1 MSPVRARLWRVLPVL
16 LLFVLYWPGLTAWFF
31 QDDFGWLNLRHDVHS
46 ASDLA
51 TALFAP
57 KAHGNMRPLGEN
69 AYWLGLSVIFG
80 PDPLPFH
87 IAAFLTEAASL
98 LLLGAIVRRLTAS
111 ELAAFAAQV
120 LWLVNIGVATSLG
133 WSAIYNQLLSAFFF
147 LLPFYYLLRHKT
159 VAHWVAFIL
168 GLGAL
173 EINVVYPA
181 LAAVYSLLFARDQ
194 LKRILPMFAV
204 SAIVVM
210 VHFHYAPPPSAGV
223 YTPTLDDRVF
233 STIWTYWSWGLGPMP
248 IALTLF
254 LTAAIG
260 VLVAAGHRRFAL
272 LGLAWFAIP
281 LVPYLPLPEHRMDYY
296 LAVPAIG
303 IALLGAAAIAQA
315 RWRVLTTACV
325 LIYLGAS
332 LPAASRITR
341 WQHFR
346 GDQVEHLVLG
356 VDKLHQS
363 HPGKIILLEGIDTDL
378 FWSGIADL
386 PFRALS
392 IPRVYLAPGQSAS
405 VQIAPDLL
413 SKYVLPAALARR
425 AIDAGT
431 AIVYRFDGRQLHRT
445 TGAEIPSENEPH
457 LVNLADSVF
466 QEYFGEGWHEA
477 PGGYRSMSGTA
488 SVRIGGPR
496 RAGEHLYIGIFDT
509 HTFRLTASANGVAL
523 PVEVAHRDN
532 DLTEFRAAL
541 PADALSWK
549 QMQVSLGADR
559 SPLLFGYL
567 EVR

>member
-1 MSPVRARLWRVLPVL
+1 MAPVRARLWRVLPVL
-16 LLFVLYWPGLTAWFF
+16 LLFVLYWPGLTTWFF

-69 AYWLGLSVIFG
+69 AYWLILSSIFG
-80 PDPLPFH
+80 ADALPFH

-98 LLLGAIVRRLTAS
+98 FLLGAIVHRLTAS
-111 ELAAFAAQV
+111 KLAAFAAQV

-133 WSAIYNQLLSAFFF
+133 WSSIYNQLLSAFFF
-147 LLPFYYLLRHKT
+147 LLAFYFLLRQSAL
-159 VAHWVAFIL
+159 AHWVTFIL

-181 LAAVYSLLFARDQ
+181 LATVYALLFARDQ

-204 SAIVVM
+204 SAIVVIL
-210 VHFHYAPPPSAGV
+210 HFHFAPPPSTGV
-223 YTPTLDDRVF
+223 YTPTLDTRAF
-233 STIWTYWSWGLGPMP
+233 STVWTYWSLGLGPMP
-248 IALTLF
+248 IALTLL

-260 VLVAAGHRRFAL
+260 VFVAAGHRRLAL

-281 LVPYLPLPEHRMDYY
+281 MIPYLPLPEHRMDYY
-296 LAVPAIG
+296 LTVPSIG

-315 RWRVLTTACV
+315 RWRVLTAACV
-325 LIYLGAS
+325 VIYLGAS
-332 LPAASRITR
+332 LPAALRVTR
-341 WQHFR
+341 WQQAR
-346 GDQVEHLVLG
+346 GDRVEDLVLG
-356 VDKLHQS
+356 VSEIHQS
-363 HPGKIILLEGIDTDL
+363 DPRKIILLEGIDTDL

-392 IPRVYLAPGQSAS
+392 VPHVYLAPGPSDS

-425 AIDAGT
+425 AIDAGI
-431 AIVYRFDGRQLHRT
+431 AAVYRFDGRQLHRT
-445 TGAEIPSENEPH
+445 TGAEIPSEDQPH

-466 QEYFGEGWHEA
+466 QDYFGEGWHEA

-496 RAGEHLYIGIFDT
+496 RRGEQLYIGIFDT
-509 HTFRLTASANGVAL
+509 HTFRLIVRANGVDL
-523 PVEVAHRDN
+523 PAEVAHRDN
-532 DLTEFRAAL
+532 DLTEFRGAL
-541 PADALSWK
+541 PADALNWK
-549 QMQVSLGADR
+549 QMQVSLEADH